1 MEIFE
6 TCTKSH
12 VTETNQTYVKLH
24 FYSQA
29 VVKYLVKFVREPGKR
44 CLPKW
49 YIENINDYITLILY
63 IGLVLDS
70 KNIQF
75 HIIC

>member
-1 MEIFE
+1 M
-6 TCTKSH
+6 
-12 VTETNQTYVKLH
+12 
-24 FYSQA
+24 
-29 VVKYLVKFVREPGKR
+29 VKYLAKFVREPGKR

-75 HIIC
+75 ISFAHSTTA